1 MDANKYYE
9 MALSHSREMERAMGR
24 CIVARLEAGQEIASL
39 FINGIEPRTNRNAG
53 ALILL
58 SGVSHQRLFSGYALL
73 DRLAVLGATA
83 WADGGTLA
91 KATAAAAAL
100 IPPDLLAEVRANKA
114 ELLALIALLTAPV
127 APKVSSAMQGV
138 AHRPRNEVLPEWY
151 Y

>member
-73 DRLAVLGATA
+73 DRLAVLGVSVRAE
-83 WADGGTLA
+83 GGALHLA
-91 KATAAAAAL
+91 PASL

-138 AHRPRNEVLPEWY
+138 AHRPRVEVPPEWY